1 MKTVFAAEIR
11 LAVDFLDED
20 DGVKYSEWEGEVGL
34 NGMTSDLGVHPRCC
48 CSACSCCIPRQVTS
62 YLPLGWLTVV
72 GEGRG
77 SFSSG
82 GRAAVVGGQPPSRW
96 LQPLHCYRHLLS
108 NLQRNDS

>member
-11 LAVDFLDED
+11 LAVGFLDED

-34 NGMTSDLGVHPRCC
+34 NGMTLDLGVHPRC
-48 CSACSCCIPRQVTS
+48 CSACSCCIPRLETS
-62 YLPLGWLTVV
+62 NLPLGWMTEV
-72 GEGRG
+72 GGGRG

-96 LQPLHCYRHLLS
+96 PQPFHCYRHLLS